1 MTDRTILVIDDDTGA
16 VDAFEAMLTT
26 RGYVVR
32 VARDGDAGFAA
43 IADSAPSAVVLDLH
57 LPTMT
62 GLDVLRRLRGDGLNE
77 RLPVALVTGDY
88 LIDERVADEIAAL
101 GAKLF
106 FKPLWEDDLVEI
118 VEGLIGESVCSIC
131 IDTRRASDVDT
142 RAS

>member
-32 VARDGDAGFAA
+32 VARDADAGFAA

-62 GLDVLRRLRGDGLNE
+62 GLDVLRRLRGDGLND

-118 VEGLIGESVCSIC
+118 VEGLIGQSVCSIC
-131 IDTRRASDVDT
+131 IDTRPALDVDT